1 MEDTTEKERKV
12 KSDTSG
18 SLKAEERRV
27 KPASVTFAEVYSE
40 QDRTCQKDFWFEQGA
55 DDEQPF
61 YGGEPRH
68 FIDSKAMSVMKASD
82 KVKD

>member
-1 MEDTTEKERKV
+1 MEDATEKEKKV
-12 KSDTSG
+12 QNGNSG
-18 SLKAEERRV
+18 SLTAEERQV
-27 KPASVTFAEVYSE
+27 KPACVTFAEVYSE
-40 QDRTCQKDFWFEQGA
+40 QDRTCQKDFWFEQRI

-68 FIDSKAMSVMKASD
+68 FIDSKAALVRKAGD